1 MSEDTPG
8 TPPSFAAQ
16 AAAVEAAATPAPE
29 PAPALEP
36 EAAIE
41 ELPDGDTFDRAY
53 VEKLRA
59 EAAKHRTQK
68 QEVMSHF
75 EGYTDA
81 ERTRFLQL
89 ASELQSSPETA
100 LEEFQAVTQRLAQ
113 QLGKEIPNMTAQET
127 PQPAPAPEPAAASLN
142 ADDVTRLVE
151 ERLTAERQAS
161 AQQDE
166 VAATFAEA
174 EALSDSYK
182 DPAAKAHLFAIAQHN
197 NTDLAGA
204 HEILATQL
212 QETIDTAI
220 ETHMD
225 GLRTGKTHPPR
236 VQGGDPQSGTE
247 PVNWSDV
254 KDPMKLA
261 RERAEERFRATYG
274 S

>member
-8 TPPSFAAQ
+8 TPPSPAAQ

-29 PAPALEP
+29 PAAEP
-36 EAAIE
+36 ETVVE

-59 EAAKHRTQK
+59 EEAKHRTQK

-81 ERTRFLQL
+81 ERNRFLQL

-113 QLGKEIPNMTAQET
+113 QLGKEIPNMTPQEA
-127 PQPAPAPEPAAASLN
+127 PQPEPTPEPAAASLS
-142 ADDVTRLVE
+142 AEDVTRLVE
-151 ERLTAERQAS
+151 ERLTAEREAA

-166 VAATFAEA
+166 IA

-182 DPAAKAHLFAIAQHN
+182 DPAAKAHLFAVAQHN

-204 HEILATQL
+204 HEILSAQL

-220 ETHMD
+220 AAHME

-261 RERAEERFRATYG
+261 RQRAEERFRATYG

>member
-8 TPPSFAAQ
+8 TPPSSAAQ

-29 PAPALEP
+29 PAPEP

-75 EGYTDA
+75 EGYTDG

-113 QLGKEIPNMTAQET
+113 QLGKEIPNMTPQET
-127 PQPAPAPEPAAASLN
+127 PQPAPAP
-142 ADDVTRLVE
+142 
-151 ERLTAERQAS
+151 
-161 AQQDE
+161 
-166 VAATFAEA
+166 
-174 EALSDSYK
+174 
-182 DPAAKAHLFAIAQHN
+182 IAQHN

-261 RERAEERFRATYG
+261 RQRAEERFRATYG